1 MPEPTTGAM
10 PQRLTSALMIGCGLG
25 VLGGILIQVGAWFDT
40 GGLGWVGIGAFA
52 IGVLVLV
59 IGAFGTGPLPAA
71 RHRDAAATRK
81 MAILGAVLALGTV
94 LLTVT
99 SLFGLAGCTVVLA
112 FALVHASPYLITAP
126 SNDLPAVYHG
136 TY

>member
-1 MPEPTTGAM
+1 MPEPTAGAM

-25 VLGGILIQVGAWFDT
+25 VLGGILIQIGAWFDA
-40 GGLGWVGIGAFA
+40 GGLGRVGIGAFA

-59 IGAFGTGPLPAA
+59 IGAFGTGPLPTV

-81 MAILGAVLALGTV
+81 VTILGAVLTLGTV
-94 LLTVT
+94 LLAVT

-112 FALVHASPYLITAP
+112 FALVQASPYLITAP
-126 SNDLPAVYHG
+126 SNDLPASNHG
-136 TY
+136 TH